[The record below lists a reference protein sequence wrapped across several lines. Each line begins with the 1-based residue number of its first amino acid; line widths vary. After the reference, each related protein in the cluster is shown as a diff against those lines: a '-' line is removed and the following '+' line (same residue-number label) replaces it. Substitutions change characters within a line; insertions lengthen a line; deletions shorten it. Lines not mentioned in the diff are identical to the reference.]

1 MAPMS
6 WGLLAAKTRH
16 RGCWAQEDR
25 PPSGP
30 WNLLGGHRL
39 EPAEV
44 EREPRQRQHAQ
55 GLVMRKDRAESYKE
69 YWTGGSKGP
78 GRGPRQEGAFQG
90 RLEMKLS
97 I

>member
-1 MAPMS
+1 MGAGEPTETSCPDLFTLLRELSLPLPKTVAKSLAPMS
-6 WGLLAAKTRH
+6 WGLLAAKASH
-16 RGCWAQEDR
+16 GGCWAQEDR

-55 GLVMRKDRAESYKE
+55 GESC
-69 YWTGGSKGP
+69 
-78 GRGPRQEGAFQG
+78 
-90 RLEMKLS
+90 
-97 I
+97 